1 MKRSAMKRS
10 IKPMKKSR
18 LNPRS
23 KKMDK
28 FYKEVRIPAVIQ
40 AVGDGKR
47 PCPVKSQ
54 VCTHYVQG
62 IHEVLSRGRAGGIIV
77 AHKPGN
83 IIGTCHACN
92 SYISSHP
99 QWAKDN
105 GWLVSNSEVT
115 NDNEQTKPT

>member
-1 MKRSAMKRS
+1 MKRSSMKRS
-10 IKPMKKSR
+10 SKPMKRSR

-23 KKMDK
+23 KKMAK
-28 FYKEVRIPAVIQ
+28 FYKEVRVPAVI
-40 AVGDGKR
+40 AVIGDMKR

-54 VCTHYVQG
+54 VCTHYIQS
-62 IHEVLSRGRAGGIIV
+62 IHEILSRGRAGGIIV

-105 GWLVSNSEVT
+105 GWLVSNSEEIH
-115 NDNEQTKPT
+115 DNKQIQPT

>member
-1 MKRSAMKRS
+1 MKRSSMKRS
-10 IKPMKKSR
+10 TKPMKRSR

-23 KKMDK
+23 KKMAK
-28 FYKEVRIPAVIQ
+28 FYKEVRVPAVI
-40 AVGDGKR
+40 AVIGDMKR

-62 IHEVLSRGRAGGIIV
+62 IHEILPRGRAGGIIV

-99 QWAKDN
+99 LWAKDN
-105 GWLVSNSEVT
+105 GWLKSNSEAA
-115 NDNEQTKPT
+115 NDNKQIQPT

>member
-1 MKRSAMKRS
+1 MKRSSMKRS
-10 IKPMKKSR
+10 SKPMKRSR

-23 KKMDK
+23 KKMAK
-28 FYKEVRIPAVIQ
+28 FYKEVRVPAVI
-40 AVGDGKR
+40 AVIGDMKR

-54 VCTHYVQG
+54 VCTHYIQG
-62 IHEVLSRGRAGGIIV
+62 IHEILSRGRAGGIIV

-105 GWLVSNSEVT
+105 GWLVSNSEEIH
-115 NDNEQTKPT
+115 DNKQIQPT